1 LPGRECGRAWLREGR
16 FRAVNFVAAGLLGSL
31 RLAVGS

>member
-1 LPGRECGRAWLREGR
+1 LREGR
-16 FRAVNFVAAGLLGSL
+16 FRAVIFVAAGRLGSL